1 MEQMKSN
8 LKKLKDYKVILQVE
22 VDADHVEHHLQS
34 VLKEMQKKASLPG
47 FREGKAP
54 IELIEKK
61 FMKEAEEEALK
72 SVIPEAY
79 HQSVAQHKLSPI
91 TLPSISE
98 IKFERGKKLTFS
110 AEFERTPDISVKNYK
125 GIRLQKISTEVT
137 PDEVEKG
144 LLSLVDAKA
153 ELVPLEEKRS
163 VQKGD
168 FLAADIEIWKEN
180 QYVPGRTNVT
190 VVVEPTEG
198 DNFYEQ
204 VLGAGVGEV
213 REVSVGQKPAYRI
226 WIRGIQQ
233 KKLPLLNDTLAQSF
247 GKADVGELRE
257 AVRKD
262 LAAHKKSESFSKM
275 REELFEKLLGIASFA
290 PPQGL
295 VDRQKQH
302 LMDQLRNQ
310 SLRRGMTEG
319 QFESEKKQI
328 EGEVETKARRQV
340 QLYFILQK
348 IAELEKITANE
359 AEVGRRIEAL
369 AEESKRPLE
378 EVRRTFEEDIRESI
392 KESQTVEF
400 LLANAKLEEPR

>member
-1 MEQMKSN
+1 MKSN
-8 LKKLKDYKVILQVE
+8 LKKLKDWKVALQVE

-34 VLKEMQKKASLPG
+34 VLKEMQKKAVLPG

-79 HQSVAQHKLSPI
+79 QQSLAQHKLAPLS
-91 TLPSISE
+91 LPSISE

-125 GIRLQKISTEVT
+125 GLRIQKVPTEVK
-137 PDEVEKG
+137 PDEIEKG
-144 LLSLVDAKA
+144 LLSLLDAKA
-153 ELVPLEEKRS
+153 QLVPVEETRP

-180 QYVPGRTNVT
+180 QYVPGRTNVV

-204 VLGAGVGEV
+204 VVGAQVGEV
-213 REVSVGQKPAYRI
+213 REVSVNQKPAYKI
-226 WIRGIQQ
+226 WVRQIQQ
-233 KKLPLLNDTLAQSF
+233 KKLPALDDVFAQGF
-247 GKADVGELRE
+247 GKTDLRELRE
-257 AVRKD
+257 AVHKD

-275 REELFEKLLGIASFA
+275 REELFEKLLGTASFA
-290 PPQGL
+290 APQGL

-302 LMDQLRNQ
+302 LIDQLRNQ

-328 EGEVETKARRQV
+328 EGEAEIKARRQV

-348 IAELEKITANE
+348 VAQCEGITADE
-359 AEVGRRIEAL
+359 AEVTKRIEAL
-369 AEESKRPLE
+369 AEESKRSLE
-378 EVRRTFEEDIRESI
+378 EVRHTFEEDIREST
-392 KESQTVEF
+392 KESQTVDF
-400 LLANAKLEEPR
+400 LLAHAKLEEPR